1 MEHLDWIYNTRG
13 KSMSARP
20 ATIAIKRVYE
30 SPVETDGLRL
40 LVDRLWPRGLKKE
53 QARIDEW
60 LRDLAPSNELR
71 KWFHAHRDKRPEFR
85 RKYLQ
90 ELRSPGAAKA
100 LAHLGELLSGND
112 HVTLL
117 FASKE
122 TDQNNA
128 VILKEVLEGTKK
140 PPHTTRPTSATA
152 RMRKTRRP
160 TR

>member
-1 MEHLDWIYNTRG
+1 MA
-13 KSMSARP
+13 ARSC
-20 ATIAIKRVYE
+20 TVERVAE
-30 SPVETDGLRL
+30 V
-40 LVDRLWPRGLKKE
+40 V
-53 QARIDEW
+53 
-60 LRDLAPSNELR
+60 PS
-71 KWFHAHRDKRPEFR
+71 HRDKRPEFR

-90 ELRSPGAAKA
+90 ELRSPSAATA
-100 LAHLGELLSGND
+100 LAHLAELLSGKD

-128 VILKEVLEGTKK
+128 AILKEVMKGSKK
-140 PPHTTRPTSATA
+140 PPHTTRPGSAHA

>member
-1 MEHLDWIYNTRG
+1 
-13 KSMSARP
+13 MSARP
-20 ATIAIKRVYE
+20 ATIAIKRVYDSPAE
-30 SPVETDGLRL
+30 SDGVRL

-53 QARIDEW
+53 EARIDEW

-71 KWFHAHRDKRPEFR
+71 KWFHGHRDKWPEFR

-100 LAHLGELLSGND
+100 LAHLEELLSDDD

-117 FASKE
+117 FASQE
-122 TDQNNA
+122 ADQNNA
-128 VILKEVLEGTKK
+128 VILKEVLEGTKN
-140 PPHTTRPTSATA
+140 PPHTSRPTSAPA

>member
-1 MEHLDWIYNTRG
+1 
-13 KSMSARP
+13 MSARP

-30 SPVETDGLRL
+30 SPTESDGLRL

-90 ELRSPGAAKA
+90 ELRSPGAAKV
-100 LAHLGELLSGND
+100 LAHLEELLSDDD

-128 VILKEVLEGTKK
+128 VILKEILEGTKK
-140 PPHTTRPTSATA
+140 PPHTSRPTSAPA